1 MQGSTRVFYIIKYTC
16 TAFFNKKHEKIM
28 SATIGTTALGMLGG
42 MANSAMGLSM
52 GQNAAEWQNAEQRK
66 MMRLQHELGI
76 QAWKDTGPAALV
88 NELKRAG
95 LSVGLATGKGGAGG
109 TLAQPTGNAAGVQQM
124 DAGMERGMGLA
135 LMQAQIANTKAD
147 TAKKEAETGNVSQ
160 QTEYVTQQTI
170 AQALENCY
178 IS

>member
-1 MQGSTRVFYIIKYTC
+1 MYSILSSIRVLLFLT
-16 TAFFNKKHEKIM
+16 KKHEKIM
-28 SATIGTTALGMLGG
+28 SATIGTTVLGMLGG

-124 DAGMERGMGLA
+124 DAGIERGMGLA
-135 LMQAQIANTKAD
+135 LMQAQIAN
-147 TAKKEAETGNVSQ
+147 
-160 QTEYVTQQTI
+160 I
-170 AQALENCY
+170 